1 MNYQFRHISLKGIFL
16 LFIAILASSVVSCEK
31 EVNYT
36 QMFQF
41 YEESIELP
49 DATVDSIKSFNTK
62 FSSYVIKNPES
73 RQDEYFEPTVANV
86 RHAADINGI
95 SLTDLR
101 IVITIDTTW
110 DRDTTI
116 YY

>member
-1 MNYQFRHISLKGIFL
+1 MNNHFRHLSLKGIFL
-16 LFIAILASSVVSCEK
+16 LSIAILASSVVSCEK

-62 FSSYVIKNPES
+62 FSGYVIQHPDS

-86 RHAADINGI
+86 RHAADLNGLNL
-95 SLTDLR
+95 SDLR
-101 IVITIDTTW
+101 IAIVINTTW
-110 DRDTTI
+110 ERDTTI
-116 YY
+116 YF